1 MFGWK
6 KGKPLAILNY
16 HSAAIH
22 CVRFAGH
29 RALPDDSN
37 LMMCGSKDSR
47 ISLWKLY

>member
-16 HSAAIH
+16 HSAAVH
-22 CVRFAGH
+22 CVSFAGPQVQ
-29 RALPDDSN
+29 LEDSN
-37 LMMCGSKDSR
+37 LMICGSKDER